1 LVNIRPRTTGRDA
14 KVDGAATEST
24 HSQRAKKAIM
34 FCLLVPKYTPE
45 SVPRQYFR
53 SSILHARA
61 STFSLKDS
69 RGVALTSLAR
79 RWLFDLATPA
89 LGPRPVAEITAPEVL
104 AVLRQVES
112 GRTIGDGSEA
122 SGDHR
127 ASLSLRRRNRPSHE

>member
-1 LVNIRPRTTGRDA
+1 LAREN
-14 KVDGAATEST
+14 
-24 HSQRAKKAIM
+24 QRADTFEAISREVLEKKRR
-34 FCLLVPKYTPE
+34 E
-45 SVPRQYFR
+45 GR
-53 SSILHARA
+53 SETTVGKA
-61 STFSLKDS
+61 K
-69 RGVALTSLAR
+69 
-79 RWLFDLATPA
+79 WLFDLATPA